1 MIDPSIISK
10 TMGFPL
16 FSFILLEMK
25 KKWLCG
31 LTTLLFLIS
40 PLTYLV
46 AEETNTPES
55 TQQSNESGDALSLHA
70 ASAIVMDVKSGS
82 VLYEKNADS
91 KQYPASITKIMT
103 LYLALNH
110 LDDTTMLTS
119 SNEDIDTVPRSA
131 SHIAIDYGETI
142 SVKDLEYA
150 MMLQSA
156 NDAANVLGSGISG
169 DLTTFAELM
178 NTTASDL
185 GCTNTHFANAN
196 GLHDENHYTTARDM
210 ALIMRALAS
219 NDKAREIM
227 STVSYTADTTN
238 KQPQNRVF
246 AIGFNMVKNT
256 EFYDER
262 VEAGKNGYT
271 PEAGYTSVALARY
284 NNLEVVMVV
293 LAEPDADSRYTDF
306 TKMMDYAFSNYKTV
320 VIDPATIGYRD
331 VTITD
336 SDGMDH
342 NIRFSMDNALNI
354 LLPFSTDESTITCEY
369 QILDINSVDSAS
381 AKVNVLLNGQII
393 GSADALKQELVET
406 SITPANEI
414 TSIEEVDIM
423 DRLMALSLF
432 DMVSLITLGGIIA
445 IYLLSKFSRFTRIS

>member
-1 MIDPSIISK
+1 
-10 TMGFPL
+10 MGIPW
-16 FSFILLEMK
+16 FSFILLGMK
-25 KKWLCG
+25 KKLLCG
-31 LTTLLFLIS
+31 VTTLLLLLS
-40 PLTYLV
+40 PVQSLK
-46 AEETNTPES
+46 AEKTQTPDSSES
-55 TQQSNESGDALSLHA
+55 TTESGDILSLHA
-70 ASAIVMDVKSGS
+70 ASAIVMDVKSGT

-91 KQYPASITKIMT
+91 KQFPASITKIMT

-110 LDDTTMLTS
+110 LSDETMLTS

-178 NTTASDL
+178 NTTAVDL

-210 ALIMRALAS
+210 ALIMRALAA

-238 KQPQNRVF
+238 KQSQNRVF
-246 AIGFNMVKNT
+246 ATGFNMIKNT
-256 EFYDER
+256 EFYDNR

-271 PEAGYTSVALARY
+271 PEAGYTSVALARN

-320 VIDPATIGYRD
+320 VLSPETIGVRD
-331 VTITD
+331 ITITD
-336 SDGMDH
+336 SNGVDH
-342 NIRFSMDNALNI
+342 DVRFEMENALNI

-369 QILDINSVDSAS
+369 QILDVNSVETAS
-381 AKVNVLLNGQII
+381 ARVNVLLNGQII
-393 GSADALKQELVET
+393 GSADASVHEQVEPQVQPVNEPTTPMQED
-406 SITPANEI
+406 I
-414 TSIEEVDIM
+414 VD
-423 DRLMALSLF
+423 RFMALSLF
-432 DMVSLITLGGIIA
+432 DVISLFTLVGIIA
-445 IYLLSKFSRFTRIS
+445 LFILSKLSRFIRI

>member
-1 MIDPSIISK
+1 
-10 TMGFPL
+10 MGIPW
-16 FSFILLEMK
+16 FSFILLGMK
-25 KKWLCG
+25 KKYLCA
-31 LTTLLFLIS
+31 LTTLLLLVS
-40 PLTYLV
+40 PFNSV
-46 AEETNTPES
+46 KAEETTEPDG
-55 TQQSNESGDALSLHA
+55 TQQTSESGDALSLHA

-110 LDDTTMLTS
+110 LDDSTMLTS
-119 SNEDIDTVPRSA
+119 SNEDIDSVPRSA

-185 GCTNTHFANAN
+185 GCTNTHFVNAN

-210 ALIMRALAS
+210 ALIMRALVG

-238 KQPQNRVF
+238 KQSQNRVF
-246 AIGFNMVKNT
+246 ATGFNMIKNT
-256 EFYDER
+256 QFYDQR

-320 VIDPATIGYRD
+320 VLSPETIGVRD
-331 VTITD
+331 VTISD
-336 SDGMDH
+336 SNGIDH
-342 NIRFSMDNALNI
+342 DIRFEMENALNI

-369 QILDINSVDSAS
+369 QILDVNSVETAS

-393 GSADALKQELVET
+393 GSADASVREVVEPVVQAINEPT
-406 SITPANEI
+406 TP
-414 TSIEEVDIM
+414 SEEDII
-423 DRLMALSLF
+423 DRFMALSLF
-432 DMVSLITLGGIIA
+432 DVVSLVTLCGIIV
-445 IYLLSKFSRFTRIS
+445 LFVLSKLSRFIRI